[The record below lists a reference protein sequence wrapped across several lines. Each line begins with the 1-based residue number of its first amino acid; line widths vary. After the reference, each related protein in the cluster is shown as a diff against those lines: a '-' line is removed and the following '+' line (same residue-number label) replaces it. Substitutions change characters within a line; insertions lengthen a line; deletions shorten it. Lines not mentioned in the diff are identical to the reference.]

1 MKLPQIKAPTILL
14 GLLGVLLLN
23 SVWASRESLV
33 FCEKALYGE
42 VNALQKSGKMG
53 KAIAFTE
60 ICPDLRAR
68 AETNLNKWLEVI
80 LALMVQFNH
89 TTGQ

>member
-1 MKLPQIKAPTILL
+1 MILL
-14 GLLGVLLLN
+14 ALLGILLLN
-23 SVWASRESLV
+23 SVWANRESLV

-42 VNALQKSGKMG
+42 INALQKGNKMN
-53 KAIAFTE
+53 KAIAFNE
-60 ICPDLRAR
+60 ICPDLRSR

-89 TTGQ
+89 PTQ